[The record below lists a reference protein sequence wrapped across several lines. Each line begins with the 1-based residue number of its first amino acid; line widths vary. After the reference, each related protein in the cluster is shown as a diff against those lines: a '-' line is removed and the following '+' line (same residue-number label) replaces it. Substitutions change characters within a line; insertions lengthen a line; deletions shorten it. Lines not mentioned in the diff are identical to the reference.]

1 MVVLKN
7 ITNFKGGNITQYLI
21 FEGFDVIVQVTLLA
35 DVDVSSLAEPTDGV
49 WLRMWCHFQVQP
61 LDDLY

>member
-21 FEGFDVIVQVTLLA
+21 FEGFDVVVQVTLLA

-49 WLRMWCHFQVQP
+49 WLRMCVIVKVQP
-61 LDDLY
+61 LDNLC